1 MTFYILLEV
10 IVDIHSSKVIEILI
24 PAHQNFKII
33 KKASFEYTFQ
43 WLKTVEVEG
52 VVTTTPEDISEM
64 TGECLLVNPQYES
77 DIYLTLT
84 TENDGLIF
92 GSEGTI
98 TINITDEQTSEIEW
112 KEASYLLLAKTEG
125 ETYALLEGRFTVR

>member
-1 MTFYILLEV
+1 M
-10 IVDIHSSKVIEILI
+10 IEILI